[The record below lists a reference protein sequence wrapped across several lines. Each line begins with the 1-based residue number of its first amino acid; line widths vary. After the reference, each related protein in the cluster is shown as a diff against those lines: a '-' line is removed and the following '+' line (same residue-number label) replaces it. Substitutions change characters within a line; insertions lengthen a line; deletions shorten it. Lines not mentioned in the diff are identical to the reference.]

1 VSVVQ
6 AWPLDR
12 ELATF
17 HTPASGAERGRVLI
31 AHGLAE
37 HFGRY
42 TALSDAL
49 AARGYAVYGYDQRA
63 HGRSPG
69 RARSLVDI
77 EQLVDD
83 HLAARTALAAF
94 GSTPFFL
101 FGHSMGGLVTAR
113 SVQRSADDL
122 AGVALSSPAL
132 NAAPRPTDRRPLPI
146 ARLLARFAPATPMVP
161 LSTDTLAKNRA
172 VANAYESDP
181 LNYLGKVRA
190 GTIVSM
196 IDSGDAARAAAA
208 EWRVPLFVVHGSDDR
223 LCWVGAS
230 RAFVTAASAHAPVA
244 YHEIEG
250 GYHELFNDDDADR
263 VTALL
268 ADWLDFR
275 TDHQGAAQ

>member
-1 VSVVQ
+1 VSVAQ

-17 HTPASGAERGRVLI
+17 HTPAVADERGRVLI

-42 TALSDAL
+42 DAL
-49 AARGYAVYGYDQRA
+49 CNALATRGYAVYGYDQRA

-69 RARSLVDI
+69 RARALVDI

-83 HLAARTALAAF
+83 HLAARAAVTALGTA
-94 GSTPFFL
+94 PLFL

-113 SVQRSADDL
+113 SAQRDGDGL

-132 NAAPRPTDRRPLPI
+132 NAAPRPADRRPLPI
-146 ARLLARFAPATPMVP
+146 ARLLARIAPATPMVP
-161 LSTDTLAKNRA
+161 LSTETLAKNPD
-172 VANAYESDP
+172 VANMYKDDP

-196 IDSGDAARAAAA
+196 IDSGDAARAEAAA
-208 EWRVPLFVVHGSDDR
+208 WTVPLFVVHGSADR

-230 RAFVTAASAHAPVA
+230 RAFVTAASAHATVV

-250 GYHELFNDDDADR
+250 GYHELFNDDDADS
-263 VTALL
+263 VTGLL
-268 ADWLDFR
+268 LDWLDFR
-275 TDHQGAAQ
+275 TERGGP